1 MVALPLP
8 PTSVHPLFDTQ
19 LRPLKDRVVYPL
31 ARRLPG
37 VSPLALTI
45 LGLLVGLGAALAG
58 WLGHFGI
65 GLALW
70 VLNRT
75 LDGLDG
81 AVARMHAKSSDL
93 GGYLDLLADFVV
105 YAAIPVALALRPGA
119 PPELLAAGLVLV
131 AAFYVNTASWMV
143 PAALLEKRGQGVSA
157 RGEPTSVTI
166 PEGLVSG
173 SETVVF
179 YALFFLF
186 PGHQV
191 ALFGVMAALTVVTVL
206 QRLVWGVRVFDPPGQ
221 EPR

>member
-1 MVALPLP
+1 M
-8 PTSVHPLFDTQ
+8 FDPQ
-19 LRPLKDRVVYPL
+19 LRPLKDRMLEPL
-31 ARRLPG
+31 ARRMPG
-37 VSPLALTI
+37 VSPLALTTF
-45 LGLLVGLGAALAG
+45 GLAAGLGAALAG
-58 WLGHFGI
+58 WHGRFGL

-70 VLNRT
+70 VLNRM

-81 AVARMHAKSSDL
+81 LVARMHGNASDL

-119 PPELLAAGLVLV
+119 PPELVGAGLVLV

-173 SETVVF
+173 GETVVF
-179 YALFFLF
+179 YGLFFLF
-186 PGHQV
+186 PAQQV
-191 ALFGVMAALTVVTVL
+191 ALFGLMAALTGVTVL
-206 QRLVWGVRVFDPPGQ
+206 QRLVWGVRVFRG
-221 EPR
+221 PRAD